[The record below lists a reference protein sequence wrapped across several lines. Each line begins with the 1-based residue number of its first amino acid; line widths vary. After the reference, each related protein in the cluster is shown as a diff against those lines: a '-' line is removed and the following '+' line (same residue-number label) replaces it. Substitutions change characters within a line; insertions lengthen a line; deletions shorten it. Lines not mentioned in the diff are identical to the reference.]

1 MSFDKKINM
10 TLYLTQNLRVQ
21 LELWVYGIWFLNVI
35 FKTKIHLLKKWVE
48 IGFNSFL
55 NYFIFIFKIKKNIN
69 CRFNF

>member
-35 FKTKIHLLKKWVE
+35 FKTKYIW
-48 IGFNSFL
+48 
-55 NYFIFIFKIKKNIN
+55 
-69 CRFNF
+69 